1 MDQEKLV
8 ALFQLEFERCKL
20 KESETAI
27 VLSGDRTP
35 AAFAQAALQAVRN
48 LGAQG
53 FQMHMPA
60 PIAKRRPRAKVG
72 SYVGLTPVTG
82 QRLAVETLKKAD
94 FVVDLLLL
102 LHSPEQVEILN
113 AGTRMLLIVEP
124 PEILEARYPTDELR
138 RQIEESSEVLKRART
153 LRVTSPA
160 GTDVSMELGEYPV
173 ITQYGLTDTPGRWD
187 HWPSAF
193 LYTWPNEGST
203 NGRVVLNT
211 GDFVWPLNRYL
222 ETPVTLT
229 IRDGYIRNIEG
240 EGDAQILRDQ
250 MASFEDPEAYA
261 VSHIGW
267 GVDKR
272 AEWDSLKKFPSSVGN
287 DVRSFAGNVQ
297 FSTGPNI
304 EAGGNRHTIGHF
316 DMPMLGCTLTLDG
329 HAVVRDGVVVERL
342 PASTE

>member
-8 ALFQLEFERCKL
+8 ALFQAEFERCNL
-20 KESETAI
+20 KETETAV

-35 AAFAQAALQAVRN
+35 AYFARAALRAIRN

-60 PIAKRRPRAKVG
+60 PISKERAGAKKEG
-72 SYVGLTPVTG
+72 SYVGLTAVTG
-82 QRLAVETLKKAD
+82 QTLALESLKKAD

-124 PEILEARYPTDELR
+124 PEILESRIPTDELR
-138 RQIEESSEVLKRART
+138 RQVEESSEVLKRART
-153 LRVTSPA
+153 LHISSPA
-160 GTDVSMELGEYPV
+160 GTDVTMALGEYPV

-193 LYTWPNEGST
+193 LYTWPNEGGT

-211 GDFVWPLNRYL
+211 GDFIWPLNRYL

-229 IRDGYIRNIEG
+229 IHDGYIRNIEG
-240 EGDAQILRDQ
+240 EADAQILRDQ
-250 MASFEDPEAYA
+250 MASFEE
-261 VSHIGW
+261 
-267 GVDKR
+267 
-272 AEWDSLKKFPSSVGN
+272 
-287 DVRSFAGNVQ
+287 
-297 FSTGPNI
+297 
-304 EAGGNRHTIGHF
+304 
-316 DMPMLGCTLTLDG
+316 PM
-329 HAVVRDGVVVERL
+329 RFRI
-342 PASTE
+342 